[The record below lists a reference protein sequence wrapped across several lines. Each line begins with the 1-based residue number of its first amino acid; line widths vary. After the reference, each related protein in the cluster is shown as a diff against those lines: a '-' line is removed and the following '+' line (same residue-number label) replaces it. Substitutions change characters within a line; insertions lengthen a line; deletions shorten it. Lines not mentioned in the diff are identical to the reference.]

1 MRKLLLACSAL
12 IAFSGTASAVT
23 VGINDI
29 GLSGTTAIQG
39 SVEGN
44 VVPGLTGT
52 LYLEYDGATLNDNGT
67 YTWNFDYTVKNTSSG
82 AITSRISSFAL
93 NTTPNT
99 ITNGVTST
107 GLFDNVFYNVQLP
120 NIFGQGVTDF
130 CLSSGNGGC
139 SGGDGL
145 VNNASASGELFLTYA
160 GSVTSI
166 SIDDA
171 FLRFQSITG
180 TPFGTSGLGL
190 NDDVCVGCVPTPT
203 AAVPEAS
210 TWAMMI
216 IGFAGLGFMTY
227 RRRNQFRLA

>member
-1 MRKLLLACSAL
+1 MRRLLFAATAL
-12 IAFSGTASAVT
+12 IALAAPASAVT

-52 LYLEYDGATLNDNGT
+52 LYLEYDGATLNANGT
-67 YTWNFDYTVKNTSSG
+67 YTWNFDYTVTNTSSG

-93 NTTPNT
+93 NTTPNPLA
-99 ITNGVTST
+99 VTST
-107 GLFDNVFYNVQLP
+107 GLFDHIETNVQLP

-130 CLSSGNGGC
+130 CASAGNNSC

-145 VNNASASGELFLTYA
+145 TNGQSASGEFNLNFA
-160 GSVTSI
+160 GSVSAITL
-166 SIDDA
+166 DDA

-180 TPFGTSGLGL
+180 TAFGNSGLGL
-190 NDDVCVGCVPTPT
+190 NTDVCVGCVPTPT
-203 AAVPEAS
+203 AAVPELS
-210 TWAMMI
+210 TWFMMI
-216 IGFAGLGFMTY
+216 IGFAGMGTLAY